1 MGHAPQAPA
10 SPPLSQPRPRAP
22 RSPAQS
28 AQVRVRNRRR
38 EYLDRNPAYLDSLEH
53 ELADPLLYHELIRR
67 FQSPEDREKEGRKKG
82 YSRVLEVDLLR
93 GEAKLTRA
101 RAANNHSRQANGHG
115 QATSTNHIMQPPPP
129 LGTNEVE
136 DEDEEDTAVG
146 VQEHVGGSVDKPGV
160 AEIGDRLAPPETL
173 EEGRERWRDFLRRRF
188 VLGRDD
194 DFDYR
199 SVDENDDLDVLE
211 RRDTVEAW
219 FDEEEPGWASDRLE
233 QDDTGD
239 HTMHGVGAQ
248 KLAGE
253 TGIQD
258 F

>member
-1 MGHAPQAPA
+1 MGIHLSVSPA
-10 SPPLSQPRPRAP
+10 SPPFAQPRPRAP
-22 RSPAQS
+22 RSLAQS
-28 AQVRVRNRRR
+28 AQVQVRN
-38 EYLDRNPAYLDSLEH
+38 H
-53 ELADPLLYHELIRR
+53 PLLYHEFIRR

-82 YSRVLEVDLLR
+82 YSCVLEVDLLR

-101 RAANNHSRQANGHG
+101 RAANNHSRQADGHG
-115 QATSTNHIMQPPPP
+115 HATSTNGITQPPPP
-129 LGTNEVE
+129 PGTN
-136 DEDEEDTAVG
+136 G
-146 VQEHVGGSVDKPGV
+146 
-160 AEIGDRLAPPETL
+160 
-173 EEGRERWRDFLRRRF
+173 EGRERWRDFLRRRF

-199 SVDENDDLDVLE
+199 SVDENDDLDALE

-219 FDEEEPGWASDRLE
+219 FDDEVPGWASDRPE
-233 QDDTGD
+233 QDDSGD
-239 HTMHGVGAQ
+239 HTMHGAGAQ